1 MEVDSDSEQPSG
13 SGTVSKDK
21 KRCVPV
27 FHYYQAYK
35 WIQSYLWRHFDRNEF
50 VSNFCLALNMKQF
63 FVFLQIWGEEMECCG
78 SLGLGHCCRQLCNL
92 QVSLNLIEF
101 CSCYSETYRNH
112 TVAPHTLSQNS
123 ILYNGQE
130 PHHGPVHWVPG
141 QPGFGHQWGVHCGLG
156 NVSLIPR
163 TVFVWKF
170 THRFYIRGARE

>member
-123 ILYNGQE
+123 IFIIQWSGTTSWTCALSAR
-130 PHHGPVHWVPG
+130 PTRLRPPVRSALW
-141 QPGFGHQWGVHCGLG
+141 LG
-156 NVSLIPR
+156 ECESHSENCFCLKIHS
-163 TVFVWKF
+163 
-170 THRFYIRGARE
+170 

>member
-21 KRCVPV
+21 KRCVPG

-35 WIQSYLWRHFDRNEF
+35 GIQSYLWRHFDRNEF

-63 FVFLQIWGEEMECCG
+63 FVFLQIWGEEMECCC

-123 ILYNGQE
+123 I
-130 PHHGPVHWVPG
+130 
-141 QPGFGHQWGVHCGLG
+141 FIIQWSGTTSWTCALSARPTRLRPLVRSALWLG
-156 NVSLIPR
+156 ECESHSENCSCLEI
-163 TVFVWKF
+163 
-170 THRFYIRGARE
+170 HS